1 MGNNEEKELFL
12 SSELKSISDKCKTVD
27 QFNHGSF
34 MEYKKNDIFMIKKY
48 YNNNFKIDSLRSDE
62 LILTC
67 IKNKLT
73 KAVKKRLLSDRPIG
87 SLLSGGLD
95 SSLISGIICKIY
107 KENNIK
113 TPLKTFSIGLKG
125 ATDLGYAQIVADY
138 IGSDHHTIICTE
150 QEFLNAIPEVIYN
163 IESYD
168 TTTVRASVGNYLVA
182 KYIKENT
189 DIVVLFNGDGS
200 DEQSGYYY
208 LRNAPTKDEF
218 HKECLKLLD
227 EIKYYDVLRSDRSVS
242 SKWSLEARTP
252 FLDKEFVEFYM
263 TIDPKKKMYNDT
275 IIEKNLL
282 RKAFSNK
289 NIIPDEVLWRPKE
302 AFSDGCSSEK
312 RSWHKIIQE
321 HVDLIIPDIEFN
333 GIKNSNKYKI
343 NPPMLKESYWYRKIF
358 DSLYPNHAEIIPHY
372 WLPNWTEEV
381 DPSAREL
388 K

>member
-1 MGNNEEKELFL
+1 
-12 SSELKSISDKCKTVD
+12 
-27 QFNHGSF
+27 
-34 MEYKKNDIFMIKKY
+34 
-48 YNNNFKIDSLRSDE
+48 LRSDE
-62 LILTC
+62 FILTC

-73 KAVKKRLLSDRPIG
+73 KAVKKRLLSDRPVG
-87 SLLSGGLD
+87 ALLSGGLD

-138 IGSDHHTIICTE
+138 IGSDHQTIECTE
-150 QEFLNAIPEVIYN
+150 QDFLNAIPEVIYN

-168 TTTVRASVGNYLVA
+168 TTTVRASVGNFLVA

-208 LRNAPTKDEF
+208 LRNAPTNDEF

-227 EIKYYDVLRSDRSVS
+227 EIKYYDVLRSDRCVS

-263 TIDPKKKMYNDT
+263 TIDPRKKMYDDT
-275 IIEKNLL
+275 IIEKELL

-333 GIKNSNKYKI
+333 YIKNTNKYKI

-358 DSLYPNHAEIIPHY
+358 DSFYPNHAEIIPHY